1 MNKETMITA
10 IDSKFEELKTALE
23 GENLEMIRE
32 LTLDLHAMGHPTEGT

>member
-32 LTLDLHAMGHPTEGT
+32 LTLDLMYQIR